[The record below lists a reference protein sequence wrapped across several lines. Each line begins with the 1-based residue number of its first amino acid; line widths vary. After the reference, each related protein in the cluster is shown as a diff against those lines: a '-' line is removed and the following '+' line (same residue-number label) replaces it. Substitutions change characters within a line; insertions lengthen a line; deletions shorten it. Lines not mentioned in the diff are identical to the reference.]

1 MQRKELLEIA
11 KLTREL
17 YNRQDFLKEQETFDA
32 WYEALQD
39 IPYQRCREALMRHV
53 KSNRY
58 LPTIADLRDAGR
70 KKYDFTF
77 NG

>member
-17 YNRQDFLKEQETFDA
+17 CNRQDFLKERETFDA

-39 IPYQRCREALMRHV
+39 IPYQQCREALMRHV

-58 LPTIADLRDAGR
+58 LPAIADLRDAGR